1 MTKRYAASIL
11 AMLGVFEWTS
21 IGMAADRH
29 HGHAASSSVPAEAGQ
44 SAFAAIAEIVAL
56 LESDPATDWTKVELS
71 ALRRHL
77 VDMNRLTLD
86 AVVHET
92 PLDNGL
98 VIAITGADQTLDA
111 IHRMV
116 PAHAIEL
123 DQMPTWSASTEIMAD
138 GARLIMT
145 SADPVVQSKIRGLG
159 FFGLMAT
166 GSHHQ
171 EHHLAIARG
180 EAVHKHH

>member
-1 MTKRYAASIL
+1 MTKRYAAAIL
-11 AMLGVFEWTS
+11 LMLGVLEWTS
-21 IGMAADRH
+21 IGLAADRH
-29 HGHAASSSVPAEAGQ
+29 HDHGASSGVPIEAGQ
-44 SAFAAIAEIVAL
+44 NAFAAIAEIVAI
-56 LESDPATDWTKVELS
+56 LEADPATDWTKVELS
-71 ALRRHL
+71 ALRQHL
-77 VDMNRLTLD
+77 VDMNSLTLD

-98 VIAITGADQTLDA
+98 AMTITGADQTLDA

-123 DQMPTWSASTEIMAD
+123 DQMLTWSASTEIVTD
-138 GARLIMT
+138 GAKLIMT
-145 SADPVVQSKIRGLG
+145 SADPVVQRKIRGLG

-171 EHHLAIARG
+171 AHHLAIARG
-180 EAVHKHH
+180 ETVHQHH